1 MYASFTNNS
10 WALPSEQG
18 TVNHV
23 HWQNGKIIIA
33 ALCIVVGAHKIGIH
47 TYKNKKPHRHRH
59 CHCNKRHKPVIISTW
74 CIIWTRWC
82 MPSLIKQLMIDLSS
96 NNSDSIVVV
105 RIPIII
111 TVSDHH
117 RYEGQQ
123 QWPHPHPLHRHATFS
138 LTTDIVEGLST
149 HVLRTIINLIKVI
162 VPYYAVLAIVASHH
176 HHDDAREIII
186 RNTRWCT
193 KKIRRIEEIIVHP
206 HLRQCHLVID
216 NHCK

>member
-1 MYASFTNNS
+1 
-10 WALPSEQG
+10 
-18 TVNHV
+18 
-23 HWQNGKIIIA
+23 
-33 ALCIVVGAHKIGIH
+33 
-47 TYKNKKPHRHRH
+47 
-59 CHCNKRHKPVIISTW
+59 
-74 CIIWTRWC
+74 
-82 MPSLIKQLMIDLSS
+82 MPSLIKQLMIVLNSS
-96 NNSDSIVVV
+96 NKSESIVVL
-105 RIPIII
+105 RIPII
-111 TVSDHH
+111 TVSGHH

-162 VPYYAVLAIVASHH
+162 VHYYAVLAIVAASHH
-176 HHDDAREIII
+176 HHDHDAREIII

>member
-1 MYASFTNNS
+1 
-10 WALPSEQG
+10 
-18 TVNHV
+18 
-23 HWQNGKIIIA
+23 
-33 ALCIVVGAHKIGIH
+33 
-47 TYKNKKPHRHRH
+47 
-59 CHCNKRHKPVIISTW
+59 
-74 CIIWTRWC
+74 

-96 NNSDSIVVV
+96 NNSDSIVVL
-105 RIPIII
+105 RIPII
-111 TVSDHH
+111 TVSGHH

-123 QWPHPHPLHRHATFS
+123 QPHPHPLHRHATFS

-162 VPYYAVLAIVASHH
+162 VHYYAVLAIVASHH

-193 KKIRRIEEIIVHP
+193 KKIRRIGEITVHP

-216 NHCK
+216 KHCKKVEREHCNEFITTCLLHNKWVRRKSCLLRLLHPRRIDQRVVQDVVGVEVVHVQFILLS